1 MNRPGFRSRKPGR
14 FLCAEEYQGMQTLP
28 PDGAWCCLQFFG
40 RITSTLPLPAFAGTE
55 SIRRALPTV
64 AAWNMAVRFGLSYHK
79 EASAGQTVEKM
90 LKAFWSPLCL
100 KRTNLPEDRAEGEP
114 WMILA
119 FSRGERGRI
128 GGFGAKEQM
137 FAQDNTLQT
146 FAYNKEILPK
156 AGGLEQFKGE
166 KKE

>member
-1 MNRPGFRSRKPGR
+1 MPNTLTVWTWDLVLPRPSRVLVTNPDR
-14 FLCAEEYQGMQTLP
+14 QLP
-28 PDGAWCCLQFFG
+28 CHFSKTVLQ
-40 RITSTLPLPAFAGTE
+40 IPSTLPLPAFAGTE